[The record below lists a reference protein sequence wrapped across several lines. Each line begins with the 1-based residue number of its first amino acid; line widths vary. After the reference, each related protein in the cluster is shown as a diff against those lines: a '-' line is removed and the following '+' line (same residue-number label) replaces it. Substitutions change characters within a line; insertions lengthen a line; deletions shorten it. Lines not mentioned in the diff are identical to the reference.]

1 MPVSHTHLTLLP
13 DGLTPSP
20 TVPKTAQPRDSTLVV
35 DAVLTVQVGRRRG
48 ASAVRLIRGVDGHWL
63 GRIGSPREALVG
75 EALSVD
81 AVLDAVLQR
90 AVGHPGPTSDSRRRV

>member
-1 MPVSHTHLTLLP
+1 MSVSRTHLTLLP
-13 DGLTPSP
+13 DGLISSP

-63 GRIGSPREALVG
+63 GRIGSPREGVAG
-75 EALSVD
+75 EVLSAD